1 MNGCQR
7 SQGRGFGGKDAS
19 IFVGHVGRQ
28 ACRPRGRIELH
39 VMRRGVAAARG
50 RFDHPGKNDKGEA
63 PRAST
68 MAARKRNKGGNT
80 GTAAAAARA
89 AAASSGGGAKADQRA
104 RLDSKVKAEL
114 RGRHLAPLPLVLAVL
129 VCSGV
134 TWVLAF
140 RDLMATGRPIMGAMD
155 EAMLVSAE
163 SCPVLNPVLNPALTF
178 LDLPCCLAV
187 SI

>member
-1 MNGCQR
+1 MSGVR
-7 SQGRGFGGKDAS
+7 R
-19 IFVGHVGRQ
+19 VG
-28 ACRPRGRIELH
+28 
-39 VMRRGVAAARG
+39 
-50 RFDHPGKNDKGEA
+50 
-63 PRAST
+63 
-68 MAARKRNKGGNT
+68 
-80 GTAAAAARA
+80 RA
-89 AAASSGGGAKADQRA
+89 AASNCMSCVAASRRPEVVLTIPAKTTKERHPELRPWQPERGTRGGKYRDSGRRGESGGCLPLAGGAKADQRA